1 MGRLDDGFIKQ
12 RVFVDLFKQN
22 ERSFNYVERT
32 LIYSSHSLNHGKR
45 LNILTLVQDGCV
57 KYQSMIKNEIRWR
70 ISQEANL
77 EGERYRMDIV

>member
-1 MGRLDDGFIKQ
+1 MVND
-12 RVFVDLFKQN
+12 
-22 ERSFNYVERT
+22 
-32 LIYSSHSLNHGKR
+32 

-70 ISQEANL
+70 ISQETNL